1 MPYRARV
8 HDTPVV
14 LVLSGRDVKRLLDPD
29 ALIDAVGEAMAELSA
44 GRASVPA
51 RIAADVEER
60 DAFLAAMPAYLPSV
74 GALETKLVAI
84 FPRNTDR
91 PTHQAVICAFD
102 PEDGTPVGLIDG
114 TTITEARTA
123 ACSALATRLLARED
137 TETLAILGTGVQAR
151 SHARFVT
158 RVRPFRR
165 LVVAGRSPEKARA
178 LAGQLGD
185 LGPEVG
191 VAESFEEAVGRAD
204 VVCATTHS
212 PEPVV
217 RRGWLRPGV
226 HVNSVGYNTSGVG
239 EVDTDTVAD
248 ATVFVESRAAALA
261 PPPSGAVE
269 LLTAIEAGR
278 IDRDHVRTEIGEVVA
293 GTASGRASP
302 GEITLYKSVGVA
314 AQDAAAAALVLDA
327 ASREGTG
334 TEIEL

>member
-1 MPYRARV
+1 V
-8 HDTPVV
+8 HDTSVV
-14 LVLSGRDVKRLLDPD
+14 LVLSGRDVERLLDPD
-29 ALIDAVGEAMAELSA
+29 ALIDAVAEAMAELSE
-44 GRASVPA
+44 GRASMPA

-84 FPRNTDR
+84 FPGNTDR

-102 PEDGTPVGLIDG
+102 PEDGTPVGLLDG

-137 TETLAILGTGVQAR
+137 AETLAILGTGVQAR

-165 LVVAGRSPEKARA
+165 LVVAGRSPEKARV
-178 LAGQLGD
+178 LAGEL
-185 LGPEVG
+185 EVDPRVE
-191 VAESFEEAVGRAD
+191 VAPSFEDAVGEAD

-217 RRGWLRPGV
+217 RRGWLRPGT
-226 HVNSVGYNTSGVG
+226 HVNSVGYNTSGQG

-248 ATVFVESRAAALA
+248 AAVFVESRAAALA

-278 IDRDHVRTEIGEVVA
+278 IDRDHIRGEIGELVT
-293 GTASGRASP
+293 GTGRGRSSP
-302 GEITLYKSVGVA
+302 DEITLYKSVGVA
-314 AQDAAAAALVLDA
+314 AQDAAAAALVLEVA
-327 ASREGTG
+327 RREGAG
-334 TEIEL
+334 IEIEL

>member
-1 MPYRARV
+1 V
-8 HDTPVV
+8 HDTSVV
-14 LVLSGRDVKRLLDPD
+14 LVLSGRDVERLLDPD
-29 ALIDAVGEAMAELSA
+29 ALIDAVAEALAELSA
-44 GRASVPA
+44 GRASMPA

-84 FPRNTDR
+84 FPGNTDR
-91 PTHQAVICAFD
+91 PTHQAVVCAFD
-102 PEDGTPVGLIDG
+102 PRDGTPMGLLDG

-137 TETLAILGTGVQAR
+137 AETLAILGTGVQAR

-165 LVVAGRSPEKARA
+165 LVVAGRSPEKARV
-178 LAGQLGD
+178 LAEELDVD
-185 LGPEVG
+185 LEVE
-191 VAESFEEAVGRAD
+191 VAPSFEEAVGRAE

-217 RRGWLRPGV
+217 RRGWLRPGA

-248 ATVFVESRAAALA
+248 AAVFVESRDAALA

-278 IDRDHVRTEIGEVVA
+278 FGRDHIRAEIGELVA
-293 GTASGRASP
+293 GTGTGRSSP
-302 GEITLYKSVGVA
+302 DEITLYKSVGVA
-314 AQDAAAAALVLDA
+314 AQDAAAAALVLEA
-327 ASREGTG
+327 ARREGAG
-334 TEIEL
+334 IEIEL

>member
-1 MPYRARV
+1 LPCCETV
-8 HDTPVV
+8 HDTSVV
-14 LVLSGRDVKRLLDPD
+14 LVLSGRDVERLLDPD
-29 ALIDAVGEAMAELSA
+29 ALIDAVAEAMAELSE
-44 GRASVPA
+44 GRASMPA

-84 FPRNTDR
+84 FPGNTDR

-102 PEDGTPVGLIDG
+102 PEDGTPVGLLDG

-137 TETLAILGTGVQAR
+137 AETLAILGTGVQAR

-165 LVVAGRSPEKARA
+165 LVVAGRSPEKARV
-178 LAGQLGD
+178 LAGEL
-185 LGPEVG
+185 EVDPRVE
-191 VAESFEEAVGRAD
+191 VAPSFEDAVGEAD

-217 RRGWLRPGV
+217 RRGWLRPGT
-226 HVNSVGYNTSGVG
+226 HVNSVGYNTSGQG

-248 ATVFVESRAAALA
+248 AAVFVESRAAALA

-278 IDRDHVRTEIGEVVA
+278 IDRDHIRGEIGELVT
-293 GTASGRASP
+293 GTGRGRSSP
-302 GEITLYKSVGVA
+302 DEITLYKSVGVA
-314 AQDAAAAALVLDA
+314 AQDAAAAALVLEVA
-327 ASREGTG
+327 RREGAG
-334 TEIEL
+334 IEIEL